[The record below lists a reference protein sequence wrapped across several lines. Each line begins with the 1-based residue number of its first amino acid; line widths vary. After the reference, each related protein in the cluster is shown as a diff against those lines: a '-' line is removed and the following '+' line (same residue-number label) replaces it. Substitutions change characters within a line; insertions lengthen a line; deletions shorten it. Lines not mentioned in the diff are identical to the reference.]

1 MAEYKRLL
9 IKQNYSGSQVIDTLE
24 QFNVACQ
31 EFPYKNLPEIK
42 DLPKRDWPDENGE
55 DIYIPSSGLRFKA
68 YDIDVKMLY
77 VGTESN
83 MSTQIKSFIDFLYG
97 RNTGGN
103 PSLTIYDEYTK
114 TGRQGVIVTN
124 VDNELFV
131 YDDVNT
137 EAIAQFKVKF
147 RVTDPINN
155 VVLEKV

>member
-55 DIYIPSSGLRFKA
+55 DVYIPSSGLRFKA

-83 MSTQIKSFIDFLYG
+83 MSTQIKSFIDF
-97 RNTGGN
+97 
-103 PSLTIYDEYTK
+103 
-114 TGRQGVIVTN
+114 
-124 VDNELFV
+124 F
-131 YDDVNT
+131 
-137 EAIAQFKVKF
+137 
-147 RVTDPINN
+147 
-155 VVLEKV
+155 